1 MAGDSVI
8 LHKKVGIN
16 GALLIA
22 VFGAS
27 MAYQEAQAFTDLG
40 LGTAMLSLSFITVKY
55 SLKVALKSLIARP
68 KMIAVILSI
77 FFYNEILGFAKDMV
91 GYVVREFPEIS
102 LAVCLA
108 ALWYASMYSEQEEE
122 LPS

>member
-1 MAGDSVI
+1 MVGDSVI
-8 LHKKVGIN
+8 LHKRVGIN

-22 VFGAS
+22 VLGAS
-27 MAYQEAQAFTDLG
+27 TTYQETQAFTDLG
-40 LGTAMLSLSFITVKY
+40 LGTAMVGLSFITVKY
-55 SLKVALKSLIARP
+55 SLKIALKSLIARP

-91 GYVVREFPEIS
+91 GYVVREFPEMTVG
-102 LAVCLA
+102 ACLV
-108 ALWYASMYSEQEEE
+108 ALWCASLYSDQEEE